1 LPGHAGFAVDEGSF
15 PQGLDV
21 RSVRIV
27 RHNRV
32 MEQRHILHIVDDDS
46 RSRAEQARTAFA
58 LGHHAEVYSD
68 LAELL
73 DRPPLDG
80 AILLRQRAMN
90 VSVAELFERL
100 GEQGVWL
107 PLIVCAYEPQIESV
121 VSAIKNGA
129 LDYLQLPLETGRLAR
144 SLARVVAEADAH
156 GRARRRLA
164 EARRRVSLLSRRE
177 REVLELLSLG
187 SSNKIIAREL
197 SISPR
202 TVEIHRANMMTK
214 LRAGHAAEAVRL
226 WLQSGLEAEIPEPS
240 RDYAPFEDR
249 GLGVY
254 PDVVRMVRE
263 RMHDLVEDGASEPAD
278 ERGGARPRRAGRR

>member
-1 LPGHAGFAVDEGSF
+1 
-15 PQGLDV
+15 
-21 RSVRIV
+21 
-27 RHNRV
+27 
-32 MEQRHILHIVDDDS
+32 MEQRHVIHIVDDDS

-73 DRPPLDG
+73 DRPPYDG
-80 AILLRQRAMN
+80 VILLRQRTLDFP
-90 VSVAELFERL
+90 VGELFERL
-100 GEQGVWL
+100 GRQGVWL
-107 PLIVCAYEPQIESV
+107 PLIVCAYEPQIEAV
-121 VSAIKNGA
+121 VGAIKEGA

-144 SLARVVAEADAH
+144 SLGRVVAEADAH
-156 GRARRRLA
+156 GLARRRLA
-164 EARRRVSLLSRRE
+164 EARRRVSMLSKRE

-226 WLQSGLEAEIPEPS
+226 WLQSGLEAEVPHRPLGDE
-240 RDYAPFEDR
+240 PFEER
-249 GLGVY
+249 GLGLY
-254 PDVVRMVRE
+254 PDVMRMVRE
-263 RMHDLVEDGASEPAD
+263 RMPNLVEEGEREADD
-278 ERGGARPRRAGRR
+278 ERTAARPRRARAR